1 MKDKLKQIWI
11 SISKFMQR
19 DIAYKI
25 ASLVF
30 AIIIWYFVSI
40 TVYPTIN
47 RNIYGV
53 KVDIDLTGSYAESL
67 ELQPVS
73 IGTESINVNIEGD
86 RAKISSLKAEDLVAY
101 VNVDNVTSAREYKLS
116 VEVKSKDGT
125 DFDVKSIEPSTV
137 TVKFD
142 KIITKSFTVEPDVSS
157 ITVAS
162 GYFKDQVSVTPSTI
176 NITGPQNRIENIT
189 NVYATTTVNKEID
202 SSSEFQTSEIT
213 LYNSATNAVISN
225 DNEDLTFDKTDF
237 TIVVP
242 VYIKQ
247 TVPLEVEIQNAPSGF
262 DVDAFKKQLVMSETE
277 IEIGA
282 PSENIKDINS
292 FVVGMIDMRY
302 VDIGSEFT
310 FDIILGEGY
319 TNLSG
324 IESVTVTCPSDG
336 LAKKLINLQSSDF
349 TVINAPAQYNIKP
362 INAGYS
368 INFIG
373 PEEQLAELSKLDVVA
388 VLDLMPYSITEG
400 IFSCPVQISVPSHP
414 EIWSMG
420 TFNISL
426 EASLKTVTEETE
438 SE

>member
-142 KIITKSFTVEPDVSS
+142 KIITKSFTVEP
-157 ITVAS
+157 
-162 GYFKDQVSVTPSTI
+162 
-176 NITGPQNRIENIT
+176 
-189 NVYATTTVNKEID
+189 
-202 SSSEFQTSEIT
+202 
-213 LYNSATNAVISN
+213 
-225 DNEDLTFDKTDF
+225 
-237 TIVVP
+237 
-242 VYIKQ
+242 
-247 TVPLEVEIQNAPSGF
+247 
-262 DVDAFKKQLVMSETE
+262 
-277 IEIGA
+277 
-282 PSENIKDINS
+282 
-292 FVVGMIDMRY
+292 
-302 VDIGSEFT
+302 
-310 FDIILGEGY
+310 
-319 TNLSG
+319 
-324 IESVTVTCPSDG
+324 C
-336 LAKKLINLQSSDF
+336 
-349 TVINAPAQYNIKP
+349 
-362 INAGYS
+362 
-368 INFIG
+368 
-373 PEEQLAELSKLDVVA
+373 
-388 VLDLMPYSITEG
+388 
-400 IFSCPVQISVPSHP
+400 
-414 EIWSMG
+414 
-420 TFNISL
+420 
-426 EASLKTVTEETE
+426 
-438 SE
+438 